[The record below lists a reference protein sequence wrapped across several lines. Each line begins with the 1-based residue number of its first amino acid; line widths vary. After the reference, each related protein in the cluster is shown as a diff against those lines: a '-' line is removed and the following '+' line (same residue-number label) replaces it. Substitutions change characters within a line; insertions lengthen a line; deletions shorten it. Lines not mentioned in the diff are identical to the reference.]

1 MKELEL
7 YIHIPFCVK
16 KCNYCDFL
24 SGSVDEQTRQA
35 YVERLC
41 VELTQEASKLQN
53 YQISTVF
60 IGGGTPSLLFLTQTE
75 QIMNAIYKNYK
86 LADNKEI
93 TMEVNPGTC
102 SAIKLKTYKSLGI
115 NRLSFGLQDTSNDRL
130 KALGRI
136 HTYEEFL
143 ENYTQARKCGFDN
156 INIDL
161 LSALPDQTVKQY
173 EDSLK
178 KVCRLQPEHI
188 SAYSLIV
195 EEGTPFFKW
204 YGEENRLREEGKP
217 IANPH
222 LPSEEMERA
231 MYELTKNILH
241 SHGYERYEISN
252 YARTGK
258 ECRHNLGYWNRTSYR
273 GFGLGAA
280 SFLENTRFSNT
291 SNLGEYLNTP
301 EDVTIPCSER
311 MVLSMQEQMEET
323 MFLGLR
329 KMAGV
334 PKAEFYQT
342 FGRSM
347 SQVYGDVMKKLI
359 SQGLL
364 SETRDAVYLTEEGV
378 SVSNYV
384 MAEFLL

>member
-24 SGSVDEQTRQA
+24 SGPVDEQTRQA
-35 YVERLC
+35 YVDRLC
-41 VELTQEASKLQN
+41 VELKQEAATLQN

-75 QIMNAIYKNYK
+75 QIMNVIHDNYN
-86 LADNKEI
+86 LADNAEI
-93 TMEVNPGTC
+93 TIEVNPGTC
-102 SAIKLKTYKSLGI
+102 SAIKLKTYRNLGI
-115 NRLSFGLQDTSNDRL
+115 NRLSFGLQDTHNDRL

-178 KVCRLQPEHI
+178 KICRLQPEHI

-195 EEGTPFFKW
+195 EEGTPFFEW
-204 YGEENRLREEGKP
+204 YGEENRLREEGKLTT
-217 IANPH
+217 NPH
-222 LPSEEMERA
+222 LPTEETERA
-231 MYELTKNILH
+231 MYELTKSVLH

-252 YARTGK
+252 YARPGK

-280 SFLENTRFSNT
+280 SLVENTRFTNT
-291 SNLGEYLNTP
+291 SDLSEYLNTP
-301 EDVTIPCSER
+301 EGTMIPRLEQ
-311 MVLSMQEQMEET
+311 MVLSAQEQMEET

-329 KMAGV
+329 KMDGV
-334 PKAEFYQT
+334 PKAEFYQK

-347 SQVYGDVMKKLI
+347 SQVYGDVIKKMI
-359 SQGLL
+359 AQGLL
-364 SETRDAVYLTEEGV
+364 TENRDAVRLTEEGI

>member
-1 MKELEL
+1 MKEVEL

-24 SGSVDEQTRQA
+24 SGAVDEQTRQA
-35 YVERLC
+35 YVDKLC
-41 VELTQEASKLQN
+41 MELKQEAASLQE

-75 QIMNAIYKNYK
+75 QIMNTIHDNYR
-86 LADNKEI
+86 LSDNAEV

-102 SAIKLKTYKSLGI
+102 SAIKLRTYRNLGI
-115 NRLSFGLQDTSNDRL
+115 NRLSFGLQDTNNDRL

-143 ENYTQARKCGFDN
+143 ENYTQARKYGFDN

-161 LSALPDQTVKQY
+161 LSALPDQTAKQY

-195 EEGTPFFKW
+195 EEGTPFFEW
-204 YGEENRLREEGKP
+204 YGEENRLREEGKT
-217 IANPH
+217 IVNPH
-222 LPSEEMERA
+222 LPSEETERA
-231 MYELTKNILH
+231 MYELTKTVLH
-241 SHGYERYEISN
+241 AHGYERYEISN
-252 YARTGK
+252 YARQGK

-280 SFLENTRFSNT
+280 SLIEDTRFTNT
-291 SNLGEYLNTP
+291 SNLKEYLNTP
-301 EDVTIPCSER
+301 EGVTIPCSEQS
-311 MVLSMQEQMEET
+311 VLSVQEQMEEM

-334 PKAEFYQT
+334 PKAEFYQS

-347 SQVYGDVMKKLI
+347 SQIYGDVIKKLV

-364 SETRDAVYLTEEGV
+364 AETRDAVYLTEDGI

>member
-24 SGSVDEQTRQA
+24 SGPVDEQTRQA
-35 YVERLC
+35 YVDRLC
-41 VELTQEASKLQN
+41 MELMEEAASLQD

-75 QIMNAIYKNYK
+75 QIMNTIHRNYN
-86 LADNKEI
+86 LADNAEI

-102 SAIKLKTYKSLGI
+102 SSIKLKTYKSLGI
-115 NRLSFGLQDTSNDRL
+115 NRISFGLQDTNNDRL

-136 HTYEEFL
+136 HTYEDFL
-143 ENYTQARKCGFDN
+143 DNYTQARKCGFDN

-161 LSALPDQTVKQY
+161 LSALPDQTAKQY

-195 EEGTPFFKW
+195 EEGTPFFEW
-204 YGEENRLREEGKP
+204 YGEENRLREEGKS

-222 LPSEEMERA
+222 LPSEETERD
-231 MYELTKNILH
+231 MYELTKTLLH
-241 SHGYERYEISN
+241 THGYERYEISN
-252 YARTGK
+252 YARQGK
-258 ECRHNLGYWNRTSYR
+258 ECRHNLGYWNRTDYR

-280 SFLENTRFSNT
+280 SLLENTRFTNT
-291 SNLGEYLNTP
+291 SDLREYLNTP
-301 EDVTIPCSER
+301 EGVAIPCSER
-311 MVLSMQEQMEET
+311 NVLSTQEQMEET

-329 KMAGV
+329 KIKGV
-334 PKAEFYQT
+334 SKPEFYQT

-347 SQVYGDVMKKLI
+347 SQVYGDVIRKLV

-364 SETRDAVYLTEEGV
+364 VETRDAVHLTEEGI
-378 SVSNYV
+378 SVSNYA

>member
-24 SGSVDEQTRQA
+24 SGPVDEQTRQA
-35 YVERLC
+35 YVDRLC
-41 VELTQEASKLQN
+41 VELKQEAATLQN

-75 QIMNAIYKNYK
+75 QIMNVIHDNYN
-86 LADNKEI
+86 LAENAEI

-102 SAIKLKTYKSLGI
+102 SAIKLKTYRNLGI
-115 NRLSFGLQDTSNDRL
+115 NRLSFGLQDTHNDRL

-178 KVCRLQPEHI
+178 KICRLQPEHI

-195 EEGTPFFKW
+195 EEGTPFFEW
-204 YGEENRLREEGKP
+204 YGEENRLREEGKLTT
-217 IANPH
+217 NPH
-222 LPSEEMERA
+222 LPTEETERA
-231 MYELTKNILH
+231 MYELTKSVLH

-252 YARTGK
+252 YARPGK

-280 SFLENTRFSNT
+280 SFVENTRFTNT
-291 SNLGEYLNTP
+291 SDLSEYLNTP
-301 EDVTIPCSER
+301 EGTMIPRLEQ
-311 MVLSMQEQMEET
+311 MVLSAQEQMEET

-329 KMAGV
+329 KMDGV
-334 PKAEFYQT
+334 PKAEFYQK

-347 SQVYGDVMKKLI
+347 SQVYGDVIKKMI
-359 SQGLL
+359 AQGLL
-364 SETRDAVYLTEEGV
+364 TENRDAVRLTEEGI

>member
-24 SGSVDEQTRQA
+24 SGPVDEQTRQA
-35 YVERLC
+35 YVDRLC
-41 VELTQEASKLQN
+41 VELKQEAATLQN

-75 QIMNAIYKNYK
+75 QIMNVIHDNYN
-86 LADNKEI
+86 LADNAEI
-93 TMEVNPGTC
+93 TIEVNPGTC
-102 SAIKLKTYKSLGI
+102 SAIKLKTYRNLDI
-115 NRLSFGLQDTSNDRL
+115 NRLSFGLQDTHNDRL

-178 KVCRLQPEHI
+178 KICRLQPEHI

-195 EEGTPFFKW
+195 EEGTPFFEW
-204 YGEENRLREEGKP
+204 YGEENRLREEGKLTT
-217 IANPH
+217 NPH
-222 LPSEEMERA
+222 LPTEETERA
-231 MYELTKNILH
+231 MYELTKSVLH

-252 YARTGK
+252 YARPGK

-280 SFLENTRFSNT
+280 SLVENTRFTNT
-291 SNLGEYLNTP
+291 SDLSEYLNTP
-301 EDVTIPCSER
+301 EGTMIPRLEQ
-311 MVLSMQEQMEET
+311 MVLSAQEQMEET

-329 KMAGV
+329 KMDGV
-334 PKAEFYQT
+334 PKAEFYQK

-347 SQVYGDVMKKLI
+347 SQVYGDVIKKMI
-359 SQGLL
+359 AQGLL
-364 SETRDAVYLTEEGV
+364 TENRDAVRLTEEGI